1 MVRFLEMDPYG
12 IGGGSWRV
20 FIASQAQAGGPQQQ
34 HPRTVKHLSLPA
46 LHSTPTIVAG
56 GDRVPRMNAAM
67 VMVMGMGMELSL
79 DPRSRLDL
87 PWSMPPDTADTAR
100 KLLYVVVASERDAAA
115 QMNAY

>member
-1 MVRFLEMDPYG
+1 MDPYG

-46 LHSTPTIVAG
+46 LHSTPTMGAG
-56 GDRVPRMNAAM
+56 GGRVPRMNAAM

-79 DPRSRLDL
+79 DPRSRLVL
-87 PWSMPPDTADTAR
+87 PWSMPPEPATAR
-100 KLLYVVVASERDAAA
+100 KLLWRAA